1 MILKRKIRLNL
12 LLNSIN
18 RGETMFCQKCNSI
31 MSKGKFGLYCK
42 VCANE
47 REERIRNNGIKKG

>member
-1 MILKRKIRLNL
+1 MICK
-12 LLNSIN
+12 
-18 RGETMFCQKCNSI
+18 KCNSI

-42 VCANE
+42 FCAIFCANE